1 MRLIDAD
8 AFREQIFSYYACV
21 NEDTSKSNYKGETLM
36 AYEVADM
43 IEDCLENAPTVQPEP
58 GWISVKD
65 RLPEDLT
72 NVLAYGAEHNNNYGA
87 YLKEGKWCYFKCR
100 GKEEEISR
108 DTITHWMPL
117 PSAPKEEA
125 CD

>member
-43 IEDCLENAPTVQPEP
+43 IKDCLENAPTVDAVPVVHCRDCRYWK
-58 GWISVKD
+58 GVGGAWSDGTKFD
-65 RLPEDLT
+65 WGRCRRF
-72 NVLAYGAEHNNNYGA
+72 AYADGGDG
-87 YLKEGKWCYFKCR
+87 LRTTGGYFCCGGERRCK
-100 GKEEEISR
+100 
-108 DTITHWMPL
+108 
-117 PSAPKEEA
+117 
-125 CD
+125 